1 MSLRLPDP
9 GYKRYLS
16 LIVFIGLLNVSVGY
30 MYTEG
35 KSAAEVTPLNIDGA
49 PAGIVFIADPHLR
62 ESTINQ
68 TRQIIRQINE
78 LHPSVVL
85 IGGDFTYGD
94 GDDEE
99 ELALQEVWS
108 GIDAPVYA
116 VLGNHDYKSG
126 IDASGWLHK
135 TLQVRAASLQS
146 GDYDVSCLRDSSAD
160 NEYADRISGVLAGNG
175 VRVLRNEYQEIMIDG
190 RSVIIVG
197 VDDCWAGMAKPPEV
211 PEHGSFVV
219 YMIHEPECRA
229 DWDADLILA
238 GHTHGGQ
245 YIPPGSERIISGG
258 LVTLSGKIDEGHT
271 TTYITRG
278 IGTSNLDIALRS
290 SPPEIVVINPSP
302 DGQPENVKLSV

>member
-16 LIVFIGLLNVSVGY
+16 LIIFIGLLNVSVGY

-35 KSAAEVTPLNIDGA
+35 KSPAEITPLTIDGA

-62 ESTINQ
+62 ERNIDQ
-68 TRQIIRQINE
+68 TREIIRQINE

-85 IGGDFTYGD
+85 IGGDFTYGE

-99 ELALQEVWS
+99 ELALQDVWS

-126 IDASGWLHK
+126 IDASGWLQK
-135 TLQVRAASLQS
+135 TLQVQKASLQS
-146 GDYDVSCLRDSSAD
+146 GDYDVSCLRDGSTDS
-160 NEYADRISGVLAGNG
+160 EYPDRISGVLARNG
-175 VRVLRNEYQEIMIDG
+175 VTVLRNEYKEIMIDG

-197 VDDCWAGMAKPPEV
+197 VDDCWAGMADPPTV
-211 PEHGSFVV
+211 PKNDSFIV
-219 YMIHEPECRA
+219 YMIHEPECRS

-245 YIPPGSERIISGG
+245 YIPSGSERVISGG
-258 LVTLSGKIDEGHT
+258 LVTFSGKIENGYT
-271 TTYITRG
+271 ITYITRG

-302 DGQPENVKLSV
+302 DGQPENVTLSV